1 MKKNILIIGKSS
13 IALRHYYI
21 LKKINKNFFFYFLD
35 SSKFIWVRKN
45 KKFFKLKDNVIFDKY
60 FLVVIC
66 TPSNL
71 HINYINKFVR
81 KTNYIFVEKPIT
93 NNLHKFLNFKKKIS
107 KIKNFPKLAI
117 GYNLRFTNSL
127 IKFKK
132 ILNKESLGKLIYI
145 SARVGMSLDQWRG
158 EKMKLAANKKKT
170 GGGVILELSHEL
182 DYLNWLFGPLSYG
195 YSVVNKIKKFNFDV
209 EENFFSLIFS
219 KNKVPINLVVDMIR
233 ANKIRTCEAVF
244 SKGLVTINLLN
255 GTIKFLNKFNKKNY
269 RYANDINNSY
279 KKMWSNFFNKKYYLS
294 KTMKETHNLLDIINK
309 IEKNN

>member
-1 MKKNILIIGKSS
+1 LKKNILIIGKSP

-21 LKKINKNFFFYFLD
+21 LKKISKNFFFYFLD
-35 SSKFIWVRKN
+35 NSNFIWVHKK
-45 KKFFKLKDNVIFDKY
+45 KKFFKLKEYVIFDKY

-71 HINYINKFVR
+71 HINYINKFVT

-132 ILNKESLGKLIYI
+132 LLNNKSLGKLIYI
-145 SARVGMSLDQWRG
+145 SARVGMSLDQWRS
-158 EKMKLAANKKKT
+158 EKMELAANKKKT

-195 YSVVNKIKKFNFDV
+195 YSLVNKIKKFNFDV
-209 EENFFSLIFS
+209 EENFFSLILS

-255 GTIKFLNKFNKKNY
+255 GTIKFLNEFNKKNY
-269 RYANDINNSY
+269 RYSNDINNSY

-309 IEKNN
+309 IKKNN

>member
-1 MKKNILIIGKSS
+1 VKKNILIIGKSS

-71 HINYINKFVR
+71 HINYINKFVT

-145 SARVGMSLDQWRG
+145 SARVGISLDQWRSK
-158 EKMKLAANKKKT
+158 KMKLAANKKKT

-269 RYANDINNSY
+269 KFVNDINNSY

-309 IEKNN
+309 IKKNN